1 MVNLNV
7 AIGGEDLKIRLEVDD
22 QANEPEITIRANSP
36 QVANALATAFQNA
49 TPQYQQIAL
58 RQRGQNYQIALQDI
72 LFFEATDHQVMAH
85 TADQVF
91 NTRQRLY
98 ELADELPANFQR
110 VSKSAILNWQQIFSL
125 TKSVTGN
132 LVRFKHSHKQLYVS
146 RRYYQALKLALE
158 RKG

>member
-7 AIGGEDLKIRLEVDD
+7 AIGGEDLKIRVEVDD

-49 TPQYQQIAL
+49 TPQYQQIVL
-58 RQRGQNYQIALQDI
+58 HQRGQNYQVALQDI
-72 LFFEATDHQVMAH
+72 LFFEAADHQVMVH
-85 TADQVF
+85 TAEQVF

-110 VSKSAILNWQQIFSL
+110 VSKSAILNRQQIFSL

-146 RRYYQALKLALE
+146 RRYYQALRLALE